1 MSNEISNENMR
12 PLAVH
17 FIWHPSAEE
26 KASSTIKRL
35 NEVLF
40 KSDLKSFSRCIDIP
54 FFYYSSE
61 NESDKPR
68 EVECK
73 YAKSNLIF
81 AFIDDKLVHNS
92 EWKEYVKNLDKDI
105 DKKKYLI
112 QIFLNREV
120 IKNAPLEG
128 RNGIRFETLNFSI
141 NKLVLS
147 MLNEIYRAVVGKDEP
162 TGDKSSL
169 KLFLSH
175 TKADDFAI
183 KIVEDLRNYITN
195 TNMSFFFDVWSIQP
209 GYIVKDEIENHL
221 SDATLLAIETDTYSS
236 RYWCQKEVVLA
247 KQKQRPMLIVNA
259 ISKAVDRVFPALSNA
274 PCIRINPNEDELSK
288 YKIQEILEATLVESI
303 RVEYSKKIL
312 DYYKENNWIEDNDC
326 KTCPVPPDIYS
337 FAESKNQPV
346 HKSVKVCYPEPAIQ
360 YDEWCQLKKFGI
372 DAFTPL
378 LKLDDQKTALQ
389 NMKVGIS
396 ISLGNEFAYNTNY
409 RIDEKRIVR
418 LSGELVRNLYVRGA
432 SVIYGGDF
440 RENSLT
446 ETMLEEIYAL
456 YHQLHKDKNEP
467 PDCVIYNYLAGI
479 IEVPKKIDDLRVN
492 YEKIFEIIPTGS
504 TPKKENNPIDS
515 QISWSKSL
523 TEMRER
529 IVKESDARILAGGKL
544 CGYKGKMP
552 GVLEEFWLSYKAN
565 KPIYLMGGFGG
576 CVHEI
581 CRLIGIDGVDK
592 DSRYLQS
599 DWQEDYNLGYKS
611 VQGKL
616 GNPKFIDLLADEIK
630 KIDIQD
636 LANKANLSLEE
647 YKKLMISPFSDECF
661 YLINK
666 GLKKIKKK

>member
-1 MSNEISNENMR
+1 MSNEKKR

-68 EVECK
+68 EIEWQH
-73 YAKSNLIF
+73 AKSNLIF

-105 DKKKYLI
+105 DEKKYLI
-112 QIFLNREV
+112 QIFFNREV

-141 NKLVLS
+141 KKLVLS
-147 MLNEIYRAVVGKDEP
+147 MLNEIYRAVVGKEEP

-183 KIVEDLRNYITN
+183 KIVEDLRNYIIN

-209 GYIVKDEIENHL
+209 GYIVKDEIKKHL
-221 SDATLLAIETDTYSS
+221 EDATLLAIETDTYSS
-236 RYWCQKEVVLA
+236 RYWCQKEVVWA
-247 KQKQRPMLIVNA
+247 KQMQRPMLIVNA

-303 RVEYSKKIL
+303 RVEYSKKLL

-337 FAESKNQPV
+337 FVKSKKRPID
-346 HKSVKVCYPEPAIQ
+346 VCYPEPAIQ
-360 YDEWCQLKKFGI
+360 YDEWYQLKMFGI
-372 DAFTPL
+372 NAFTPL
-378 LKLDDQKTALQ
+378 LKLDDQKTAFQ

-396 ISLGNEFAYNTNY
+396 ISLGNDFAYNTNY
-409 RIDEKRIVR
+409 RIDEKRIIR

-446 ETMLEEIYAL
+446 ETMLEEIYAI

-467 PDCVIYNYLAGI
+467 QNCVIYNYLAGV
-479 IEVPKKIDDLRVN
+479 IEIPKKIDDLQKN
-492 YEKIFEIIPTGS
+492 YKNIFEIVPMDHKL
-504 TPKKENNPIDS
+504 PKENNPIDN
-515 QISWSKSL
+515 QVSWSKSL
-523 TEMRER
+523 TEMRKR
-529 IVKESDARILAGGKL
+529 IVADSDARILAGGKL

-552 GVLEEFWLSYKAN
+552 GVLEEFWLSYKAD

-576 CVHEI
+576 CVHEV
-581 CRLIGIDGVDK
+581 CRLIRIDGVNE
-592 DSRYLQS
+592 DSQYLRS
-599 DWQEDYNLGYKS
+599 DWQKDFNLGYES
-611 VQGKL
+611 VQKKL
-616 GNPKFIDLLADEIK
+616 GNSTKYIDYIASKIK
-630 KIDIQD
+630 KIDVQD
-636 LANKANLSLEE
+636 LAKKAGLSKKE
-647 YKKLMISPFSDECF
+647 YQKLMFSPFSDECF

>member
-1 MSNEISNENMR
+1 MSNEKKR

-68 EVECK
+68 EIEWQH
-73 YAKSNLIF
+73 AKSNLIF
-81 AFIDDKLVHNS
+81 AFIDDKLVCNS

-105 DKKKYLI
+105 DEKKYLI
-112 QIFLNREV
+112 QIFLNRDV

-128 RNGIRFETLNFSI
+128 RNGIRFETLKFSI

-183 KIVEDLRNYITN
+183 KIVEDLRNYIIN

-209 GYIVKDEIENHL
+209 GYIVKDEIKKHL
-221 SDATLLAIETDTYSS
+221 EDATLLAIETDTYSS
-236 RYWCQKEVVLA
+236 RYWCQKEVVWA
-247 KQKQRPMLIVNA
+247 KQMQRPMLIVNA

-312 DYYKENNWIEDNDC
+312 NYYKENNWIEDNNC
-326 KTCPVPPDIYS
+326 ETCPVPPDIYS
-337 FAESKNQPV
+337 FAESKDPPV
-346 HKSVKVCYPEPAIQ
+346 VVCYPEPAIQ

-372 DAFTPL
+372 KAFTPL
-378 LKLDDQKTALQ
+378 LRLDDQNTALQ
-389 NMKVGIS
+389 NLKVGIS
-396 ISLGNEFAYNTNY
+396 ISLGNDFVYNTNY
-409 RIDEKRIVR
+409 RIDEKRIIR

-446 ETMLEEIYAL
+446 ENMLNEIYAI
-456 YHQLHKDKNEP
+456 YHQLQKDGNEP
-467 PDCVIYNYLAGI
+467 QKCLIYNYLAGVI
-479 IEVPKKIDDLRVN
+479 DPSEDIKTLEKDYEGFFKIEEAGEKSPKKD
-492 YEKIFEIIPTGS
+492 
-504 TPKKENNPIDS
+504 NPIDE
-515 QISWSKSL
+515 QVRWSKSL
-523 TEMRER
+523 TEMREK
-529 IVKESDARILAGGKL
+529 IVKDSDAQILAGGKL
-544 CGYKGKMP
+544 CGYKGKIP

-581 CRLIGIDGVDK
+581 CRLIKIDGVNE

-599 DWQEDYNLGYKS
+599 DWQKDYNLGYERI
-611 VQGKL
+611 QEKL
-616 GNPKFIDLLADEIK
+616 GNSPKYIELTADEIK

-647 YKKLMISPFSDECF
+647 YKKLMTSPFSDECF

>member
-1 MSNEISNENMR
+1 MEKR

-40 KSDLKSFSRCIDIP
+40 KSDLKSFSRCVDIP

-73 YAKSNLIF
+73 YAKINLIF
-81 AFIDDKLVHNS
+81 AFIDDKLVRNR
-92 EWKEYVKNLDKDI
+92 EWKEYVKNLDKDR

-147 MLNEIYRAVVGKDEP
+147 MLNEINRAVVGKDEP

-175 TKADDFAI
+175 TKADKFAI
-183 KIVEDLRNYITN
+183 KLVDDLRNYIIN

-209 GYIVKDEIENHL
+209 GYRVKDEIEKHL
-221 SDATLLAIETDTYSS
+221 EDATLLAIETDTYSS
-236 RYWCQKEVVLA
+236 RYWCQKEVVWA
-247 KQKQRPMLIVNA
+247 KEMQRPMLIVNA
-259 ISKAVDRVFPALSNA
+259 VSRAVDRVFPALSNA

-312 DYYKENNWIEDNDC
+312 NYYKKNKWIKE
-326 KTCPVPPDIYS
+326 KKFKICPVPPDIYS
-337 FAESKNQPV
+337 VAKSQNQSVNKP
-346 HKSVKVCYPEPAIQ
+346 VKVCYPEPAIQ
-360 YDEWCQLKKFGI
+360 YDEWRQLKKFGI
-372 DAFTPL
+372 NAFTPL
-378 LKLDDQKTALQ
+378 LKLDDQNKSLQ
-389 NMKVGIS
+389 NLKVGIS
-396 ISLGNEFAYNTNY
+396 ISSGNDFVYNTNY

-418 LSGELVRNLYVRGA
+418 LSSELVRNLYVRGA

-446 ETMLEEIYAL
+446 EIMLNEIYAI
-456 YHQLHKDKNEP
+456 YHQLHKDGKEP
-467 PDCVIYNYLAGI
+467 PNCSIYNYLAGVI
-479 IEVPKKIDDLRVN
+479 DIPEEVKTLEVDYEGFFKLEKDDD
-492 YEKIFEIIPTGS
+492 YS
-504 TPKKENNPIDS
+504 KKEDNPIDE
-515 QISWSKSL
+515 QVRWSKSL
-523 TEMRER
+523 TEMREK
-529 IVKESDARILAGGKL
+529 IVKDSDARILAGGKL

-576 CVHEI
+576 CVQEI
-581 CRLIGIDGVDK
+581 CRLIGKDK

-599 DWQEDYNLGYKS
+599 DWQKDYNLGYESTQK
-611 VQGKL
+611 KL
-616 GNPKFIDLLADEIK
+616 GDLSENIDSIVNEIK
-630 KIDIQD
+630 KIKIQD
-636 LANKANLSLEE
+636 LADEAKLSKEE
-647 YKKLMISPFSDECF
+647 YEKLMISPFSDECF
-661 YLINK
+661 YIINK
-666 GLKKIKKK
+666 GLKKIKKVLKC

>member
-1 MSNEISNENMR
+1 MSNEKKR

-26 KASSTIKRL
+26 KVSSTIKRL

-68 EVECK
+68 EVERNH
-73 YAKSNLIF
+73 ANSNLIF
-81 AFIDDKLVHNS
+81 AFIDDNLVHNS
-92 EWKEYVKNLDKDI
+92 EWKEYVKKLNAE
-105 DKKKYLI
+105 KYLI
-112 QIFLNREV
+112 QIFLTREV
-120 IKNAPLEG
+120 IKNAPIEG
-128 RNGIRFETLNFSI
+128 RNGIRFETLNSSI

-147 MLNEIYRAVVGKDEP
+147 MLNEIYRVVVGKDEP

-183 KIVEDLRNYITN
+183 KIVNDLRNYIIN

-209 GYIVKDEIENHL
+209 GYIVNDEIKKHL
-221 SDATLLAIETDTYSS
+221 EDATLLAIETDTYSS
-236 RYWCQKEVVLA
+236 RYWCQKEVVWA
-247 KQKQRPMLIVNA
+247 KQMQRPMLIVNA

-326 KTCPVPPDIYS
+326 ETCPVPPDIYS
-337 FAESKNQPV
+337 FAESKNPPV
-346 HKSVKVCYPEPAIQ
+346 AVCYPEPAIQ
-360 YDEWCQLKKFGI
+360 YDEWCQLQKFGI
-372 DAFTPL
+372 KAFTPL
-378 LKLDDQKTALQ
+378 LRLDDQNTALQ
-389 NMKVGIS
+389 NLNVGIS
-396 ISLGNEFAYNTNY
+396 ISLGNDFVYNTNY
-409 RIDEKRIVR
+409 RIDEKRIIR

-446 ETMLEEIYAL
+446 ENMLTEIYAI
-456 YHQLHKDKNEP
+456 YHQLHKDGKEP
-467 PDCVIYNYLAGI
+467 PKCLIYNYLAGVI
-479 IEVPKKIDDLRVN
+479 APPEYIKTLEKDYEGFFKIEEIGEKSPKKD
-492 YEKIFEIIPTGS
+492 
-504 TPKKENNPIDS
+504 NPIDE
-515 QISWSKSL
+515 QVRWSKSL
-523 TEMRER
+523 TEMREK
-529 IVKESDARILAGGKL
+529 IVKDSDAQILAGGKL

-611 VQGKL
+611 VQKKL
-616 GNPKFIDLLADEIK
+616 GNLSEDIKSIVDKIKNIKIQELAGNTGLCE
-630 KIDIQD
+630 
-636 LANKANLSLEE
+636 EE

-666 GLKKIKKK
+666 GLKKIKKN

>member
-1 MSNEISNENMR
+1 MKKR

-40 KSDLKSFSRCIDIP
+40 KSDLKSFSRCVDIP

-81 AFIDDKLVHNS
+81 AFIDDKLVRNS
-92 EWKEYVKNLDKDI
+92 EWKEYIKNLDKDR

-147 MLNEIYRAVVGKDEP
+147 MLNEIYRAVVGKNEP

-183 KIVEDLRNYITN
+183 KIVEDLRNYIIN

-209 GYIVKDEIENHL
+209 GYIVKDEIKKHL
-221 SDATLLAIETDTYSS
+221 EDATLLAIETDTYSS
-236 RYWCQKEVVLA
+236 RYWCQKEVVWA
-247 KQKQRPMLIVNA
+247 KQMQRPMLIVNA
-259 ISKAVDRVFPALSNA
+259 ISKAVDRIFPALSNA

-312 DYYKENNWIEDNDC
+312 DYYKENNWIEDDNC
-326 KTCPVPPDIYS
+326 ETCPVPPDIYS
-337 FAESKNQPV
+337 FAESKNPPV
-346 HKSVKVCYPEPAIQ
+346 AVCYPEPAIQ

-372 DAFTPL
+372 KAFTPL
-378 LKLDDQKTALQ
+378 LRLDDQNTALQ
-389 NMKVGIS
+389 NLQVGIS
-396 ISLGNEFAYNTNY
+396 ISLGNDFVYNTNY
-409 RIDEKRIVR
+409 RIDEKRIIR
-418 LSGELVRNLYVRGA
+418 LSSELVRNLYVRGA

-446 ETMLEEIYAL
+446 KNMLDEIYAI

-467 PDCVIYNYLAGI
+467 PDCVIYNYLADVIAISEDINTLKEDYKDLFI
-479 IEVPKKIDDLRVN
+479 IKGGCE
-492 YEKIFEIIPTGS
+492 
-504 TPKKENNPIDS
+504 TPKKENNPVDD
-515 QISWSKSL
+515 QVKWAQSL
-523 TEMRER
+523 TKMRR
-529 IVKESDARILAGGKL
+529 NIVKDSDARILAGGKL

-552 GVLEEFWLSYKAN
+552 GVLEEFYLSYKAN

-581 CRLIGIDGVDK
+581 CQLIRTK
-592 DSRYLQS
+592 KSSYLRS
-599 DWQEDYNLGYKS
+599 EWQKNYNLGYES

-616 GNPKFIDLLADEIK
+616 GNPPKFIDLLADEIK
-630 KIDIQD
+630 MIKIQE
-636 LANKANLSLEE
+636 LANNAGLSEEE
-647 YKKLMISPFSDECF
+647 YKMLMGSPFSDECF

-666 GLKKIKKK
+666 GLKKSCSHKIKEN

>member
-1 MSNEISNENMR
+1 MSNEKKR

-68 EVECK
+68 EIEWQHT
-73 YAKSNLIF
+73 KSNLIF
-81 AFIDDKLVHNS
+81 AFIDDKLVCNS
-92 EWKEYVKNLDKDI
+92 EWKEYVKNLDQDI
-105 DKKKYLI
+105 DEKKYLI
-112 QIFLNREV
+112 QIFLNRDV

-128 RNGIRFETLNFSI
+128 RNGIRFETLKFSI

-183 KIVEDLRNYITN
+183 KIVEDLRNYIIN

-209 GYIVKDEIENHL
+209 GYIVKDEIKKHL
-221 SDATLLAIETDTYSS
+221 EDATLLAIETDTYSS
-236 RYWCQKEVVLA
+236 RYWCQKEVVWA
-247 KQKQRPMLIVNA
+247 KQMQRPMLIVNA

-303 RVEYSKKIL
+303 RVEYSKKL
-312 DYYKENNWIEDNDC
+312 LNYYKENNWIEDNNC
-326 KTCPVPPDIYS
+326 ETCPVPPDIYS
-337 FAESKNQPV
+337 FAESKDPPV
-346 HKSVKVCYPEPAIQ
+346 VVCYPEPAIQ

-389 NMKVGIS
+389 KMKVGIS
-396 ISLGNEFAYNTNY
+396 ISLGNDFAYNTNY

-446 ETMLEEIYAL
+446 ETMLEEIYAI

-467 PDCVIYNYLAGI
+467 PDCVIYNYLADVIAISEDIKTLKEYYKNLFI
-479 IEVPKKIDDLRVN
+479 IEGGCD
-492 YEKIFEIIPTGS
+492 
-504 TPKKENNPIDS
+504 TPKKENNPVDD
-515 QISWSKSL
+515 QVRWAQSL
-523 TEMRER
+523 TEMREK
-529 IVKESDARILAGGKL
+529 IVKDSDARILAGGKL

-599 DWQEDYNLGYKS
+599 AWQEDYNLGYKS

-666 GLKKIKKK
+666 GLKKIKKN